1 MATHNTATS
10 VANSG
15 AFKGL
20 KTPRELLNY
29 NLMRGVTDFS
39 NLKQWDLY
47 EKGYPFLV
55 VVSIPD
61 FLKDLAARDDNVK
74 PSLTT
79 MSIFL
84 KMTSVVSITLII
96 SLVNL
101 VVKLPTVLDR
111 FN

>member
-47 EKGYPFLV
+47 EKV
-55 VVSIPD
+55 IHS
-61 FLKDLAARDDNVK
+61 
-74 PSLTT
+74 
-79 MSIFL
+79 
-84 KMTSVVSITLII
+84 
-96 SLVNL
+96 
-101 VVKLPTVLDR
+101 
-111 FN
+111 

>member
-1 MATHNTATS
+1 MPTSNTATS
-10 VANSG
+10 VATKG

-61 FLKDLAARDDNVK
+61 F
-74 PSLTT
+74 
-79 MSIFL
+79 
-84 KMTSVVSITLII
+84 
-96 SLVNL
+96 
-101 VVKLPTVLDR
+101 
-111 FN
+111 